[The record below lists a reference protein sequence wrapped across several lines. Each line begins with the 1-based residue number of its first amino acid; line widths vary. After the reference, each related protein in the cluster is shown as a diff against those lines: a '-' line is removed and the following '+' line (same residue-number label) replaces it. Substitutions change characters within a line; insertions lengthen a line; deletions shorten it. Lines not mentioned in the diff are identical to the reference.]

1 MQVLHVAY
9 WFNIVV
15 LAPAVAATAFRL
27 YPVDGGRF
35 KESEGWRTFTASLWF
50 GYLALSVL
58 GLFHPLRFSV
68 VLLFQ
73 LLQKS
78 LWLLVFVAP
87 RVLRGDF
94 QALPLGIT
102 ALSALVT
109 VTWPFLIPWGYLLG
123 VGE

>member
-15 LAPAVAATAFRL
+15 LAPTVAATAFRL